1 MKKVILIL
9 LVGLLWCNISYAMG
23 YKISLLEK
31 NEYGIVFK
39 ITIPWEGDPFKWKNT
54 FRKTR
59 ETSIQHCNTYNKD
72 TYVFWSQYEGAYA
85 RDKEGK
91 FYDDH
96 HMYGPVFGIIQDLQY
111 VTIGP
116 SPLRARYFCAENAQE
131 AYGYLERY
139 DDLFKK
145 KFKTKMYTQS
155 MLYSKINDD
164 PFNFKNLD
172 DTDATLNVSGDKAK
186 KTIKKKSAIKKS
198 AIEEFKEICT
208 DLGLT
213 HGTSEY
219 VDCVL
224 KLKSD
229 EEKMIMESQ
238 RLESEEGIAE
248 DKQEFEEEKYTVEQK
263 EKKKEETRKKYDKCR
278 ERAKED
284 GLSSVSCE
292 LILLF
297 D

>member
-1 MKKVILIL
+1 
-9 LVGLLWCNISYAMG
+9 MG

-85 RDKEGK
+85 RDQEGR
-91 FYDDH
+91 FYDDN
-96 HMYGPVFGIIQDLQY
+96 HMYGPVFGIIQDLKY
-111 VTIGP
+111 ATIGP
-116 SPLRARYFCAENAQE
+116 IPVRARYFCAENAQE

-229 EEKMIMESQ
+229 EDKMIMESQ
-238 RLESEEGIAE
+238 SLESEEKIAE
-248 DKQEFEEEKYTVEQK
+248 EKQKTERDKQELEEEKYSDEERERK
-263 EKKKEETRKKYDKCR
+263 EKIYDKCI
-278 ERAKED
+278 ED
-284 GLSSVSCE
+284 TTKKYGKPKAICFLE
-292 LILLF
+292 LL
-297 D
+297 

>member
-1 MKKVILIL
+1 
-9 LVGLLWCNISYAMG
+9 MG

-85 RDKEGK
+85 RDQEGR
-91 FYDDH
+91 FYDDN

-111 VTIGP
+111 VTFGP

-198 AIEEFKEICT
+198 SIEEFKEICT

-213 HGTSEY
+213 HGTSGY

-248 DKQEFEEEKYTVEQK
+248 EKQKTLEDKQELEEEKYTVEQK
-263 EKKKEETRKKYDKCR
+263 EKKREEAHKKYDQCR
-278 ERAKED
+278 ERTTKKY
-284 GLSSVSCE
+284 GKPSLSCE
-292 LILLF
+292 VHLLF
-297 D
+297 Y